1 MPKSADKQRGVVLYL
16 VLATIMIVVIL
27 ANIVLNVV
35 LSQTRLTHHQVSR
48 IQAYYAGLA
57 GMNYALEQ
65 LRTGNWTAPA
75 VHPLPADNSFPHT
88 IRGVTIVLDPP
99 GNAPPC
105 NSTCT
110 CVNVTVDYNFTQ

>member
-1 MPKSADKQRGVVLYL
+1 M
-16 VLATIMIVVIL
+16 VLATIMIVIIL
-27 ANIVLNVV
+27 ANIVLSIV

-65 LRTGNWTAPA
+65 LRTGNWTAPL
-75 VHPLPADNSFPHT
+75 VYSLSDSSFPHT

-99 GNAPPC
+99 RNAPPC
-105 NSTCT
+105 NSTACI
-110 CVNVTVDYNFTQ
+110 NVTVDYNFTQ

>member
-1 MPKSADKQRGVVLYL
+1 M

-27 ANIVLNVV
+27 ANIVLNIV

-65 LRTGNWTAPA
+65 LRTGNWTAPNQYN
-75 VHPLPADNSFPHT
+75 LTDSSFPHT
-88 IRGVTIVLDPP
+88 IKGIDIVLQPP
-99 GNAPPC
+99 NNPSLC
-105 NSTCT
+105 NSNNT
-110 CVNVTVDYNFTQ
+110 CVDVTVNYNFTQ